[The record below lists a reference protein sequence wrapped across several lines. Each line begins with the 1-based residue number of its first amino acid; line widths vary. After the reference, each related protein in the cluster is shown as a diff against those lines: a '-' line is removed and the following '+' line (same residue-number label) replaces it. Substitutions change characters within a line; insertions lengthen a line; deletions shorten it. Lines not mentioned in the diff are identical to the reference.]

1 MCRGSRTKFE
11 HGPITMAEM
20 TISKKTETDA
30 GDSIYDDDSDDND
43 GDDDDDD
50 DDDDDIVSQPGGD
63 RDNKKTRRADTSSPV
78 PIQMKTCCVK
88 IKAGENSRL

>member
-1 MCRGSRTKFE
+1 
-11 HGPITMAEM
+11 MAEM

-43 GDDDDDD
+43 DDDDD

-63 RDNKKTRRADTSSPV
+63 RDNKK
-78 PIQMKTCCVK
+78 
-88 IKAGENSRL
+88 N

>member
-1 MCRGSRTKFE
+1 
-11 HGPITMAEM
+11 M

-43 GDDDDDD
+43 DD

-63 RDNKKTRRADTSSPV
+63 RDNKKLEELTRALRC
-78 PIQMKTCCVK
+78 QYK
-88 IKAGENSRL
+88 